1 MLPADHVTSQSC
13 SCFRMLCRLSV
24 LMLLA
29 ASALAHLD
37 LSLLDSQW
45 NEWKLTHRREYDSQV
60 SNGAEKVE
68 EEPNL

>member
-1 MLPADHVTSQSC
+1 
-13 SCFRMLCRLSV
+13 MLCRLSV

-45 NEWKLTHRREYDSQV
+45 NEWKLTHRREYGSQV
-60 SNGAEKVE
+60 STRAEKVE
-68 EEPNL
+68 EDSVSSFGSGGFPDEEAGF